1 MTARA
6 VGVTA
11 APETATLIPHL
22 SILMG
27 VAILAFSALATLA
40 SAGVSIY
47 GQQQAA
53 KTQERAA
60 EYNNQIAENEARHRE
75 LETAEQ
81 VKRQRLK
88 DKREMATLRNNLA
101 AGGTLTTE
109 GTPLAILGESAAFM
123 DLAIQDA
130 VRESTIEAASIRAQG
145 QMGLWNAKQARSA
158 ARISSIGTAL
168 GGISSAATAYRGVA

>member
-1 MTARA
+1 
-6 VGVTA
+6 
-11 APETATLIPHL
+11 
-22 SILMG
+22 MG

-47 GQQQAA
+47 GQRQAA

-60 EYNNQIAENEARHRE
+60 EYNHQIAENEARHRE

-81 VKRQRLK
+81 VKRRRVQ

-101 AGGTLTTE
+101 ASGTLTTE
-109 GTPLAILGESAAFM
+109 GTPLAILGESSAFM

-130 VRESTIEAASIRAQG
+130 VRQSTIEAASIRARG
-145 QMGLWNAKQARSA
+145 QMGLWEASQASRAS
-158 ARISSIGTAL
+158 RISSIGTAL
-168 GGISSAATAYRGVA
+168 GGFSSAVTAYRGTA